1 MTTPLPTGRR
11 RLARDVLLLQLKLLL
26 DAARDLVLS
35 PVTLAAAAIDFVLGG
50 SGPPRLFNAALRL
63 GRRSD
68 DWIDL
73 WAAAR
78 GPEATDHANVDL
90 LLARIEEAVRD
101 PKTGARRARIL
112 KRWAERELARARR
125 RAVES
130 NSASRGRGAV
140 SRADDAP

>member
-1 MTTPLPTGRR
+1 MNTPPPTGRR

-26 DAARDLVLS
+26 DAVRDLVLS
-35 PVTLAAAAIDFVLGG
+35 PVTLVAAAIDLVLGQ

-63 GRRSD
+63 GQRSD

-78 GPEATDHANVDL
+78 GPDATDHANVDRL
-90 LLARIEEAVRD
+90 MARLEEAVRD

-112 KRWAERELARARR
+112 RRWAERELARARR
-125 RAVES
+125 RAGAKPGSE
-130 NSASRGRGAV
+130 GR
-140 SRADDAP
+140 DAT